1 MKKFS
6 TLCLAAALGLYAV
19 GCAPESAGPPT
30 TMPPTPGDHDHDHD
44 HAAEG
49 GSTEATPA
57 PAENTEAPAAA
68 ATETPAAEATET
80 PAVEQ

>member
-30 TMPPTPGDHDHDHD
+30 TMPPTPGDHDHDH
-44 HAAEG
+44 AAEG

-57 PAENTEAPAAA
+57 PAENTEAPAAE